1 MVFGVQSYSDF
12 ASANLT
18 VQLDQDGDPI
28 DTTVAPDGSGA
39 VTVVRQSLHLRLF
52 GLRPGRG
59 RLPYQVRSTDLPV
72 TRNSVINFYIQM

>member
-1 MVFGVQSYSDF
+1 MQSYSDF

-18 VQLDQDGDPI
+18 ARLDQDGDPI
-28 DTTVAPDGSGA
+28 DTTFAPDGSGG
-39 VTVVRQSLHLRLF
+39 VTVVRQSLHLRVF

-72 TRNSVINFYIQM
+72 TRNSVIIFYIQM